1 MEEVRESY
9 GAVFQ
14 VIAEADVSGYA
25 TPGLPGRLGNT
36 IDALKTLGA
45 AGEQWRTAPVL
56 QS

>member
-1 MEEVRESY
+1 MEKVRESY

-25 TPGLPGRLGNT
+25 TPGLPGRLCNT

>member
-9 GAVFQ
+9 GAVLQ
-14 VIAEADVSGYA
+14 IIAEADVSGYA
-25 TPGLPGRLGNT
+25 TPGLPGRLCNT
-36 IDALKTLGA
+36 IDALRTLGA